1 MKKKVLTLVLSVLMF
16 FGIFLAIS
24 NFTSENLEAGAVWV
38 KLHEWWWGGFCYDP
52 GDGCV
57 IVTPDPSPS

>member
-1 MKKKVLTLVLSVLMF
+1 MKKKVLSAVLTVLMI
-16 FGIFLAIS
+16 FGIFLAVS

-38 KLHEWWWGGFCYDP
+38 ELHDWWWGGTCHGP